1 MHSVH
6 LGVSAPQLSNA
17 SSIPV
22 AGPGPLERVRSY
34 VTYPDPVTR
43 RLTLGVE
50 RV

>member
-22 AGPGPLERVRSY
+22 AGPGPLERVRSLL
-34 VTYPDPVTR
+34 
-43 RLTLGVE
+43 LTQIL
-50 RV
+50 